1 MIGLVDYDWFF
12 IPSQKYLIPN
22 LEIMKLATYFSK
34 EKSLFC
40 RLMTLDEED
49 LDKYEK
55 IYFISEFSN
64 KVTVPP
70 SFLRASNVQYRGA
83 NFTNQKYI
91 PFEDSLIDFTIP
103 RIDIYKNFLKE
114 KYQNGIKASVISN
127 ILDNA
132 YYRMKAGNEILPIP
146 PMMTKKKI
154 FIFDNDFFIPELNDI
169 LDKIE
174 ARRPAS
180 IIPLHPIHC
189 HNLSEYFLVR
199 NRKSISRSTEII
211 LDLKI
216 NIEDF

>member
-1 MIGLVDYDWFF
+1 
-12 IPSQKYLIPN
+12 
-22 LEIMKLATYFSK
+22 
-34 EKSLFC
+34 
-40 RLMTLDEED
+40 
-49 LDKYEK
+49 
-55 IYFISEFSN
+55 
-64 KVTVPP
+64 
-70 SFLRASNVQYRGA
+70 
-83 NFTNQKYI
+83 
-91 PFEDSLIDFTIP
+91 
-103 RIDIYKNFLKE
+103 
-114 KYQNGIKASVISN
+114 
-127 ILDNA
+127 
-132 YYRMKAGNEILPIP
+132 MKAGNEILPIP

-216 NIEDF
+216 NMEDF